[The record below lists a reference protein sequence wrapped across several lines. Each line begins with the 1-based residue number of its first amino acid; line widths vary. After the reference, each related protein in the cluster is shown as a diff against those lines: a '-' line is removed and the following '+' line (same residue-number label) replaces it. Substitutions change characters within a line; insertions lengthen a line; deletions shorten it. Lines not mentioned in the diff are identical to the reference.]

1 MNRRHILIAG
11 IAVAGVA
18 VAGGLAVG
26 WRTVEA
32 EDAAGPGEDGL
43 FPDDRI
49 LGDPNAPITII
60 EYSSLT
66 CPHCAS
72 FHEGTLPQIKAKWI
86 EEGRAR
92 LVFRHFPFDRLG
104 LFAALAANCL
114 DGDQHFAFIDVLFRS
129 QARWTRAEDP
139 VEALA
144 QLAALAGV
152 DRARFD
158 ACVSDEKEYNAIQTR
173 RNDARDRLGITS
185 TPSFII
191 NGRKFVGDQGFEKFE
206 QALIAAD
213 SRS

>member
-11 IAVAGVA
+11 IGIAGAVA
-18 VAGGLAVG
+18 AGGIAVG
-26 WRTVEA
+26 WRAVEA

-43 FPDDRI
+43 YADDRI
-49 LGDPNAPITII
+49 LGDRNAPITII

-86 EEGRAR
+86 EEGKAR
-92 LVFRHFPFDRLG
+92 LVYRHFPFDRLG

-114 DGDQHFAFIDVLFRS
+114 EGDQHFAFLDVLFRS

-139 VEALA
+139 IEALA

-152 DRARFD
+152 NRARFD
-158 ACVSDEKEYNAIQTR
+158 ACVSDEKEFNAIQAR

-191 NGRKFVGDQGFEKFE
+191 NGRKFVGDQGFEKFD
-206 QALIAAD
+206 QALMAAD